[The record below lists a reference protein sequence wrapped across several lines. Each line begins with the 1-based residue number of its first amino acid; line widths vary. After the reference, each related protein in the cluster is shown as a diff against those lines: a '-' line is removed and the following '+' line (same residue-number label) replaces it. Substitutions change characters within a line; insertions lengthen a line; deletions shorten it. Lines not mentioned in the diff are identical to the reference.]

1 VLVVH
6 CGVDPCWI
14 LVLPD
19 VLLRLVVAL
28 RLFLWWCA

>member
-6 CGVDPCWI
+6 RSVDPCWI

-19 VLLRLVVAL
+19 VLLRLLVDL
-28 RLFLWWCA
+28 RLFLWWCS